1 PYTTETQ
8 AQDWR
13 HEFIDYLA
21 DDKLPP
27 EKWAARR
34 LKRRNTHYV
43 VMEGELHRWTAT
55 KVLLKCISGDETRLV
70 MA

>member
-1 PYTTETQ
+1 METQ

-27 EKWAARR
+27 DKWAAHR
-34 LKRRNTHYV
+34 LKRCSAHYV
-43 VMEGELHRWTAT
+43 VMEEEHHRWTAK